1 MTNLSPLSFYSSLKE
16 QNHRRN
22 YAYDAVFP
30 LVAHRDYFMP
40 FQFVLPGTVAIGTVT
55 LHDVSGTQVKV
66 LTSAMKTAGLT
77 ATTFDG
83 YTVFSFPSRTTASS
97 LGLPIGNHYLKINGL
112 VSEVFTVVS
121 NANKFLQLVWRNEED
136 IIYNGGRLLYS
147 TGYANRLLLDTQLGK
162 PDYRFEEEGEERDG
176 FFFPEKQISEKVYKF
191 TFLAPE
197 YLLDALRLV
206 RLSDHVSIVDTFGK
220 VHKCDTILLTPR
232 WQTQGD
238 IASVGVEFETGT
250 VIKRLGN
257 GASADIVTGTGDFNV
272 DYNEDY
278 YI

>member
-30 LVAHRDYFMP
+30 LVVHKDYLMP
-40 FQFVLPGTVAIGTVT
+40 FQFVLPGTVPIGTVT
-55 LHDVSGTQVKV
+55 LHNMQGTQVKV
-66 LTSAMKTAGLT
+66 LTSAIKTAGLS

-83 YTVFSFPSRTTASS
+83 YTVFSFPSRTTAAS
-97 LGLPIGNHYLKINGL
+97 LGLPIGNHYLKINGMF
-112 VSEVFTVVS
+112 SEVFTVVAS
-121 NANKFLQLVWRNEED
+121 ADQFLQLVWRNEED
-136 IIYNGGRLLYS
+136 VVYSGGRVLYS
-147 TGYANRLLLDTQLGK
+147 TGFANRLLLATQLGK
-162 PDYRFEEEGEERDG
+162 PEYKFEEEGEERDG

-206 RLSDHVSIVDTFGK
+206 RLSDHVSVVDMFGK
-220 VHKCDTILLTPR
+220 VYRCDTILLSPK

-238 IASVGVEFETGT
+238 IASVEAEFETET

-257 GASADIVTGTGDFNV
+257 GSSADITTGDFNV

>member
-1 MTNLSPLSFYSSLKE
+1 MTNLSPLPFYSSLTE

-30 LVAHRDYFMP
+30 LIAHKDYLMP
-40 FQFVLPGTVAIGTVT
+40 FQLVLPGTVALGAVT
-55 LHDVSGTQVKV
+55 LHNMQGTQVKT
-66 LTSAMKTAGLT
+66 LTSVIKTAGLT

-83 YTVFSFPSRTTASS
+83 YTVFSFPSRTTAAS
-97 LGLPIGNHYLKINGL
+97 LGLPIGRHYLKVNGL
-112 VSEVFTVVS
+112 FSEVFTVVG
-121 NANKFLQLVWRNEED
+121 NIDQLLQLVWRNEED
-136 IIYNGGRLLYS
+136 IIFGDGRVLYS
-147 TGYANRLLLDTQLGK
+147 NGYANRLLLDTQLGK
-162 PDYRFEEEGEERDG
+162 PEYKFEEEGEERDG

-206 RLSDHVSIVDTFGK
+206 RLSDYVTVVDMFDR
-220 VHKCDTILLTPR
+220 VYKCDTILLTPK

-238 IASVGVEFETGT
+238 IASVEAEFETGT

-257 GASADIVTGTGDFNV
+257 GTSSDIFTGDFNV